1 MWREKD
7 ITKEY
12 AKGDVIIQEGEM
24 GKEMFIIQSGSV
36 TVTKEQDGQIVILT
50 TLERGDF
57 FGEMAILE
65 SAPRTATVKAREE
78 TRVVVLNVGSF
89 LIKIR
94 KDPTFAFIMLQK
106 MSNRIRLLNDR
117 LLKSQTGEDQ
127 VDEGIEHGVIRSE
140 YLTQEEV
147 SQETR

>member
-12 AKGDVIIQEGEM
+12 IKGDVIIREGEM
-24 GKEMFIIQSGSV
+24 GKEMFIIRSGSV
-36 TVTKEQDGQIVILT
+36 TVTKEQDGQTVILT
-50 TLERGDF
+50 TLKRGDF

-65 SAPRTATVKAREE
+65 SAPRTATVTAREE

-94 KDPTFAFIMLQK
+94 KDPTFAFTMLQK
-106 MSNRIRLLNDR
+106 MSNRIRLLNNQ
-117 LLKSQTGEDQ
+117 LLKSRTGEDQ
-127 VDEGIEHGVIRSE
+127 VDMGIEHGVIRGE

-147 SQETR
+147 SQETQ